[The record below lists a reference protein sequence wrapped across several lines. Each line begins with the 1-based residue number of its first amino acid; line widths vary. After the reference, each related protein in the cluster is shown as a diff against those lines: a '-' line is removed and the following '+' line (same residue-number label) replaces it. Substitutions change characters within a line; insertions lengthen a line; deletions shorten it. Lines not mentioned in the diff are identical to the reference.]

1 MQNEKWRFNKLIL
14 TTLLLLPAVV
24 FAQPDDRIAREHFKK
39 TNYLFAIP
47 EYKTLLKVERENAD
61 YNYELAL
68 CYLRTNCD
76 RTMAIPYLERAC
88 KQSKYPADAKYQ
100 LAIAYTY
107 QYDWDK
113 AIGAMEEYK
122 AKATGKD
129 KEKAIKMIEQ
139 FNEAKAMTAVPINVT
154 FSNIKEVN
162 TEYPDYYPFVTTD
175 EKFMYFTTRR
185 PETKTQKQDYDG
197 YFSAES
203 YLSTYDGEKFTYGK
217 NMGNKVNS
225 KYDDQIV
232 GASGTGE
239 LLFFYSNAIETYG
252 ALYKLTKQSGG
263 WKKEKFTETVEG
275 EKTIETAGCINADEN
290 TILFSSNRPGG
301 KGGYDLWMLR
311 KLPNGMWA
319 EPQNLG
325 DGINTEADED
335 FPSLQS
341 DGVTLFF
348 STNGR
353 GGMGGYDLFK
363 TVWNPEDNSYTTPQ
377 NIGYPL
383 NTPYDERTI
392 SFGEDGKHAY
402 ISTWRSE
409 GKGDLDIYRVTF
421 DNVEYIPALYQ
432 MKLQATDTSF
442 TTDPVIVI
450 TTEEGDLVG
459 EYKGN
464 VNNKKYT
471 ISLNPGNYNIEV
483 VGEGFAT
490 FNDHLYVNEFAH
502 RLGVIEK
509 VLRLK
514 NE

>member
-1 MQNEKWRFNKLIL
+1 MMTDLRSIKFIFLAAIVAL
-14 TTLLLLPAVV
+14 PLLV
-24 FAQPDDRIAREHFKK
+24 FSQPDDRVAREHFKK

-61 YNYELAL
+61 YNYEMAL
-68 CYLRTNCD
+68 CLLRTNSD
-76 RTMAIPYLERAC
+76 RTTAIMYLERAC
-88 KQSKYPADAKYQ
+88 KQSKFPADAKFQ

-107 QYDWDK
+107 AYRWDDAVK
-113 AIGAMEEYK
+113 TMEEYK
-122 AKATGKD
+122 TKATGKD

-139 FNEAKAMTAVPINVT
+139 FNEAKAMMAVPINVT
-154 FSNIKEVN
+154 FSNITEVN
-162 TEYPDYYPFVTTD
+162 SEHPDYYPFVTAD

-197 YFSAES
+197 YFSAET
-203 YLSTYDGEKFTYGK
+203 YLSSYDGEKFTYGK
-217 NMGNKVNS
+217 NMGTKVNS

-232 GASGTGE
+232 GASGDGE
-239 LLFFYSNAIETYG
+239 LLFLYSNAIETYG
-252 ALYKLTKQSGG
+252 ALYKMTKAGG
-263 WKKEKFTETVEG
+263 AWKKEKFVETVEG
-275 EKTIETAGCINADEN
+275 EKTIETAGCINPDGN
-290 TILFSSNRPGG
+290 TIIFASNRAGG
-301 KGGYDLWMLR
+301 HGGYDLWMLR
-311 KLPNGMWA
+311 KLPNGKWA

-325 DGINTEADED
+325 ADINTAFDED

-341 DGVTLFF
+341 DGMTLFF
-348 STNGR
+348 SSNGR

-363 TVWNPEDNSYTTPQ
+363 TVWNPDDNTYTTPQ
-377 NIGYPL
+377 NVGYPL

-402 ISTWRSE
+402 ISAVRPE

-421 DNVEYIPALYQ
+421 DDVEYIPALYQ
-432 MKLQATDTSF
+432 VKLQNTDTSF

-450 TTEEGDLVG
+450 TTEEGDLIG

-464 VNNKKYT
+464 INNKRYT

-483 VGEGFAT
+483 VAEGYAT
-490 FNDHLYVNEFAH
+490 ITEHLYVNEFAH

-514 NE
+514 PE

>member
-1 MQNEKWRFNKLIL
+1 MIPLV
-14 TTLLLLPAVV
+14 A
-24 FAQPDDRIAREHFKK
+24 FAQPDDRVAREHFKK

-68 CYLRTNCD
+68 CLMRTNCD
-76 RTMAIPYLERAC
+76 RTTAIPYLERAC
-88 KQSKYPADAKYQ
+88 KQSKFPADAKYQ
-100 LAIAYTY
+100 LAVAYTY
-107 QYDWDK
+107 KNDWDK
-113 AIGAMEEYK
+113 AIATMEEYK
-122 AKATGKD
+122 AKASGKD

-139 FNEAKAMTAVPINVT
+139 FNSAKAMTAVPIKVT
-154 FSNIKEVN
+154 FSNISEVN
-162 TEYPDYYPFVTTD
+162 TEHPDYYPFVTSD

-197 YFSAES
+197 YYSAET
-203 YLSTYDGEKFTYGK
+203 YLSSYDGEKFAFGK
-217 NMGNKVNS
+217 TMGNKVNS

-232 GASGTGE
+232 GASGDGE
-239 LLFFYSNAIETYG
+239 FLFFYSNAIETYG
-252 ALYKLTKQSGG
+252 ALYKLTKVAGN
-263 WKKEKFTETVEG
+263 WKKEKFIETVEG
-275 EKTIETAGCINADEN
+275 EKTIETAGCINADGN
-290 TILFSSNRPGG
+290 TIIFASNRAGG

-311 KLPNGMWA
+311 MLPNGKWA

-325 DGINTEADED
+325 DAINTAADED
-335 FPSLQS
+335 FPSLQA

-348 STNGR
+348 SSNGR

-363 TVWNPEDNSYTTPQ
+363 TTWNPDDNTYSEPQ

-392 SFGEDGKHAY
+392 SFGEDGKHGY
-402 ISTWRSE
+402 ISAVRPE

-421 DNVEYIPALYQ
+421 DDVEYIPAIYQ
-432 MKLQATDTSF
+432 MKLQSSDTSF

-450 TTEEGDLVG
+450 TTEEGELVG

-471 ISLNPGNYNIEV
+471 ISLNPGNYNIEIV
-483 VGEGFAT
+483 AEGFT
-490 FNDHLYVNEFAH
+490 TVNDHLYVNEFAH
-502 RLGVIEK
+502 RMGVIEK
-509 VLRLK
+509 VVRLK
-514 NE
+514 SE